1 MVKLPYLGS
10 GSRHRVFAVFSQV
23 RSCRWELLLA
33 FSWSNGTTSTTRMHP
48 FRGRLPR
55 DFQPRRLLGGG
66 RDFLWSRTC
75 AIRKFSTKEHW
86 KAAGRAPGLVPALR
100 REGGLAAPGLV
111 PALGRED
118 GPDGFL
124 GGVVREAPPQE
135 HLPYPRRLF
144 EQGAL
149 RHPGDPHTGPL
160 HRGRDL
166 VPARRLQGFLDRVLR
181 NALAPELVGQ

>member
-48 FRGRLPR
+48 FRGRFPGISS
-55 DFQPRRLLGGG
+55 PAPCSGGG

-86 KAAGRAPGLVPALR
+86 KAAGRAPGLVPAL
-100 REGGLAAPGLV
+100 
-111 PALGRED
+111 GRED

-124 GGVVREAPPQE
+124 DGVVREAPPQE

-166 VPARRLQGFLDRVLR
+166 VP
-181 NALAPELVGQ
+181 